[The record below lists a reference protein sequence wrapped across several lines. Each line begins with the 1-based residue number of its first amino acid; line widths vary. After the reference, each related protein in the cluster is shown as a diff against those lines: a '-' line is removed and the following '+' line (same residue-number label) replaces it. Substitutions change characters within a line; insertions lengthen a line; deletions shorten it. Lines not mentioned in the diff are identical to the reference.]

1 MHTSTRMASVPRA
14 GQGGF
19 VAASDVLEEL
29 ISGGTTA
36 HVVAG
41 ASASAAAPV
50 AAGIGAGATLVAVDP
65 IGGGGVR
72 AMRWS
77 NNTSGFV
84 LRRMAALVT
93 DGSRPDK
100 VFKDKDVNHVAKA
113 LKDWC
118 GEVVSPTQV
127 YNHLRKWRQK
137 WAKVSKLKDLSGAL
151 WDDITHAIM
160 LDHEHYLGHTKVAI
174 WFYFIVL
181 HTLYLYNYKSKPPC
195 APNCRTILKMLS
207 T

>member
-1 MHTSTRMASVPRA
+1 MIKAPSTSTHPKI
-14 GQGGF
+14 
-19 VAASDVLEEL
+19 L
-29 ISGGTTA
+29 
-36 HVVAG
+36 
-41 ASASAAAPV
+41 
-50 AAGIGAGATLVAVDP
+50 
-65 IGGGGVR
+65 
-72 AMRWS
+72 
-77 NNTSGFV
+77 
-84 LRRMAALVT
+84 
-93 DGSRPDK
+93 GSHK
-100 VFKDKDVNHVAKA
+100 C
-113 LKDWC
+113 WC
-118 GEVVSPTQV
+118 GEVVNPTQV